1 MKSKDGVSA
10 FGDEDYGEES
20 EDSDMVELPC

>member
-1 MKSKDGVSA
+1 MKNKDGVSA

-20 EDSDMVELPC
+20 EGSDMVELPC